1 MDSSVHGLNNSV
13 PLYVADSRG
22 SRSTSANS
30 PLSSTTP
37 VVQARLA
44 SINEAYLLRHYQQH
58 LAPWVSLF
66 LLFSYV
72 YYSLAKV
79 LISIPA

>member
-1 MDSSVHGLNNSV
+1 MDPSVQGLSNSV

-30 PLSSTTP
+30 PLSSNTP
-37 VVQARLA
+37 IVQPRLA
-44 SINEAYLLRHYQQH
+44 SINEAYLLRHYQQY

-66 LLFSYV
+66 FLQTCSILFD
-72 YYSLAKV
+72 
-79 LISIPA
+79 

>member
-1 MDSSVHGLNNSV
+1 MDPSIPGPGNSSI
-13 PLYVADSRG
+13 PLYVSDSRG

-30 PLSSTTP
+30 PISSTTP

-58 LAPWVSLF
+58 LAPWVSF
-66 LLFSYV
+66 AYFGFYFGPLLQ
-72 YYSLAKV
+72 
-79 LISIPA
+79 